1 MDIKSKFEFIS
12 SFKKIISVDFFH
24 NYFNDGK
31 LNFFDIITDS
41 KTLSLM
47 KNYGL
52 VFRKKNDGFIILSD
66 SNERFKSSS
75 FNDTIKLNFF
85 LYFKDNFFLNYTDL
99 PFNNYGLLL
108 FENKYGELLHSNEFV
123 DSKNTLESE
132 EKLTGQICL
141 TLNETYGFFGN
152 VPSKKSQNN
161 ISYKIS
167 FKSRDIYIRYNLIL
181 KNNNIDTYYVTNE
194 EEEYKLSN
202 FAKRVSPSGKE
213 IYSLILEDKINSKET
228 YQLRYLLKKDD
239 DFFKSFSL
247 PLPQPTAK
255 NISYDK
261 INKIFI
267 ADIYIT
273 VD

>member
-52 VFRKKNDGFIILSD
+52 VFRKKNDGFVILSD

-99 PFNNYGLLL
+99 PFNTDGLLL

-167 FKSRDIYIRYNLIL
+167 FKSRDIYTRYNLIL

>member
-31 LNFFDIITDS
+31 LKFFDIITDS

-52 VFRKKNDGFIILSD
+52 VFRKENDGFVILSD

-85 LYFKDNFFLNYTDL
+85 LYFKDNYFLNYTDL
-99 PFNNYGLLL
+99 PFNNDGLLL

-123 DSKNTLESE
+123 DPKNTLESE

-152 VPSKKSQNN
+152 VPSKKLQNN

-202 FAKRVSPSGKE
+202 FVKRVSPSGKE

-239 DFFKSFSL
+239 DFFKSFSI

>member
-1 MDIKSKFEFIS
+1 MEVKSKFEFIS
-12 SFKKIISVDFFH
+12 SFKKIISIDFFH

-31 LNFFDIITDS
+31 LKFFDIFPDS
-41 KTLSLM
+41 KTMSLM

-52 VFRKKNDGFIILSD
+52 IFRKKNDGFVILSD

-75 FNDTIKLNFF
+75 FNDTIKLNFY

-99 PFNNYGLLL
+99 PYNNYGLLM
-108 FENKYGELLHSNEFV
+108 FENKNGELLHENEFV
-123 DSKNTLESE
+123 DSKSTLESE

-141 TLNETYGFFGN
+141 TLDETYGFFGN
-152 VPSKKSQNN
+152 VPSKKPQNN
-161 ISYKIS
+161 LSYKIS
-167 FKSRDIYIRYNLIL
+167 FNSRDIYIRYNLIL
-181 KNNNIDTYYVTNE
+181 KNNNIDTYYITND

-202 FAKRVSPSGKE
+202 FIKRVSPSGKE
-213 IYSLILEDKINSKET
+213 IYSFVIEDKFNSKET
-228 YQLRYLLKKDD
+228 YQFRYLLKKDD

-247 PLPQPTAK
+247 PLPQPSAK

-267 ADIYIT
+267 ADLYIT